1 MTYLALLDE
10 KSNQLNQQNV
20 EIDTVIQQFRQT
32 IETDKNDKTEN
43 KILAGLEGMICGLL
57 EEQNQNIDLM
67 LKYRLIQDYLR
78 SE

>member
-20 EIDTVIQQFRQT
+20 EIDTMIQQFRQT
-32 IETDKNDKTEN
+32 IETDKNDRTEN
-43 KILAGLEGMICGLL
+43 KIVIGLEGMICELL